1 MISLCA
7 FSARADFIDLYANPY
22 DVPQNKAP
30 RLGRSSILLIPVQI
44 DAGKYQPIDMDRMHA
59 FFEGAYSGGALTFLN
74 GDGRAH
80 QIYSPECPELDSTLL
95 QPGQFYRAALGI
107 GPKVCHYQ
115 DLLAPAVAA
124 YAGTVEVRRP
134 PRDPH
139 ADDAAG

>member
-1 MISLCA
+1 MPDSRSVTTSCTGLMNEVRDEPPIAVLDGGGV
-7 FSARADFIDLYANPY
+7 SAPA
-22 DVPQNKAP
+22 
-30 RLGRSSILLIPVQI
+30 LIV
-44 DAGKYQPIDMDRMHA
+44 D
-59 FFEGAYSGGALTFLN
+59 SGGALTFLN